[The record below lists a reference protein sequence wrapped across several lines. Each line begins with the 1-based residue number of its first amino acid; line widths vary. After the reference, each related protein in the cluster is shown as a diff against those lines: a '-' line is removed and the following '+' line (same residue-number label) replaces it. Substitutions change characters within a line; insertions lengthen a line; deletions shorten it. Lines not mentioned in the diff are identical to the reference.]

1 MTSKVMNYT
10 AGGIQLVMSM
20 FLTVWLILLLIQEDS
35 LSFVVGEYDGEQ
47 DGITHGHVPLSTI
60 VLLLV
65 VFTLI
70 TGLVHILAYARSS
83 EAYQNA
89 VDSGNNWMRWVEYS
103 ITATIMLFVIAV
115 VSGTNST
122 DTLILLITST
132 ICCML
137 CGFLS
142 EATARSDARVSKLST
157 VIGWLLMLSSFGVI
171 LRRFGSIFKQ
181 SQDSGSPGP
190 PPFVWAI
197 VIGMMI
203 LYMSF
208 GVIHLKHM
216 HRQWD
221 NTEIVPLEFHQRTEK
236 LYTIA
241 SMVSKILLVTLL
253 ASGLFVRPN

>member
-1 MTSKVMNYT
+1 MTFKVMNYT
-10 AGGIQLVMSM
+10 AGGIQLTMTV
-20 FLTVWLILLLIQEDS
+20 FLIVWLIMILLQEEES
-35 LSFVVGEYDGEQ
+35 LSFAVGDYNGGQ
-47 DGITHGHVPLSTI
+47 DGTAYGQIPLSTL
-60 VLLLV
+60 VSLLII
-65 VFTLI
+65 FTLI
-70 TGLVHILAYARSS
+70 TGLVHIFAYARSS
-83 EAYQNA
+83 EKYKDA
-89 VDSGNNWMRWVEYS
+89 VNSGNNWMRWVEYS
-103 ITATIMLFVIAV
+103 ITATIMMFVIAV
-115 VSGTNST
+115 VSGTNSI

-137 CGFLS
+137 CGLLS
-142 EATARSDARVSKLST
+142 EATAKSESGVSKMST

-181 SQDSGSPGP
+181 SPSPGP
-190 PPFVWAI
+190 PAFVWAI

-208 GVIHLKHM
+208 GVIHLIHM

-221 NTEIVPLEFHQRTEK
+221 NTEIVPPEFHQRMEK

-253 ASGLFVRPN
+253 ASGLFARPK

>member
-1 MTSKVMNYT
+1 MTFKVMNYT
-10 AGGIQLVMSM
+10 AGGIQLSMSV
-20 FLTVWLILLLIQEDS
+20 FLIVWLILLVQKNDS
-35 LSFVVGEYDGEQ
+35 LSFAVGEYNGEQ
-47 DGITHGHVPLSTI
+47 DGIAHGRISLSAI
-60 VLLLV
+60 VSLLV
-65 VFTLI
+65 IFTLV

-142 EATARSDARVSKLST
+142 EATARSDTRVSKLST
-157 VIGWLLMLSSFGVI
+157 FIGWLLMLSSFAVI
-171 LRRFGSIFKQ
+171 LRRFGSIFIQ
-181 SQDSGSPGP
+181 LQDSGSPGP

-197 VIGMMI
+197 IIGMMI

-208 GVIHLKHM
+208 GVIHFIHM
-216 HRQWD
+216 YRQW
-221 NTEIVPLEFHQRTEK
+221 NSTETVPPEFHQRIEK
-236 LYTIA
+236 LYTLA
-241 SMVSKILLVTLL
+241 SMISKILLVVLL
-253 ASGLFVRPN
+253 SSGLFARPQ